1 MEGARVPL
9 KGWQQAAVALGSA
22 LGALMDPRRA
32 DLIAALGETTG
43 KPAFQ
48 RVLQRMKNSS
58 EGREVLLEHPRVV
71 SAQVS
76 HAWDSPESTF
86 GSAYA
91 RFMGSRNIPPDDRPP
106 VRFMDTESW
115 HMWPRLLVRCMTSG
129 MCYLAFRPT

>member
-1 MEGARVPL
+1 
-9 KGWQQAAVALGSA
+9 
-22 LGALMDPRRA
+22 MDPRRA

>member
-1 MEGARVPL
+1 MEGAHVPL

-22 LGALMDPRRA
+22 LSALMDPRRA

-48 RVLQRMKNSS
+48 RVLQWMKNSS
-58 EGREVLLEHPRVV
+58 EGKEVLLERPHVV

-76 HAWDSPESTF
+76 HAWDLPESTF

-91 RFMGSRNIPPDDRPP
+91 RFMGSRNFSPYDRPP
-106 VRFMDTESW
+106 V
-115 HMWPRLLVRCMTSG
+115 
-129 MCYLAFRPT
+129 